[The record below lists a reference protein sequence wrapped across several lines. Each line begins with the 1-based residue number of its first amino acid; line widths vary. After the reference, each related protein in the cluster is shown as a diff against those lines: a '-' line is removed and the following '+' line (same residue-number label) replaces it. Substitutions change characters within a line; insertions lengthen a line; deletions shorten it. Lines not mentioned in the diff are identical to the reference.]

1 MSPFSYV
8 LVWCPFRVSTSVGS
22 VVASRYSTWMY
33 PPVMPKEAGMSNWST
48 DLIPHALGDK
58 FEWYANAFHCEP
70 SSFRVTSFPMSVL
83 VLVRVAAE
91 VDVVIRI
98 VFAEIVL
105 SNKGQ
110 YRFRGM
116 SYKVY
121 SVSNHFLI
129 GGV

>member
-1 MSPFSYV
+1 
-8 LVWCPFRVSTSVGS
+8 
-22 VVASRYSTWMY
+22 
-33 PPVMPKEAGMSNWST
+33 MPKEDGMSNWST
-48 DLIPHALGDK
+48 DLLPHALGDK
-58 FEWYANAFHCEP
+58 FEWYANTFHCEP

-83 VLVRVAAE
+83 SALPDVLELVRVAAAEE
-91 VDVVIRI
+91 VDVVISI

-105 SNKGQ
+105 TNKGQ

-129 GGV
+129 GAFECC